1 MGTTSALMTVDEFL
15 KLVELDE
22 RRLELFQGEVV
33 ELPSGEAIHE
43 IVKSNLM
50 GIVIDWLKDHP
61 IGMLFGGTGYRIGK
75 YNFLVPDLSVLS
87 NERIPVPVTEDLLR
101 GAPNLAIEVVSSE
114 TAARLRTKISLYL
127 KHGSK
132 AVWVVYPKERTL
144 EIRVANGQGTTLEQ
158 DQVLDDHDVLP
169 GFSTSV
175 SAIFEGL

>member
-15 KLVELDE
+15 KLAELDE
-22 RRLELFQGEVV
+22 RRVELFQGEVV

-43 IVKSNLM
+43 FVKSNLM
-50 GIVIDWLKDHP
+50 AIVIDWLKDHR
-61 IGMLFGGTGYRIGK
+61 IGMLFGGTGYRIDE

-101 GAPNLAIEVVSSE
+101 GTPNLAIEVVSSE
-114 TAARLRTKISLYL
+114 TAARLRTKIRLYL

-132 AVWVVYPKERTL
+132 AIWVVYPKERTL
-144 EIRVANGQGTTLEQ
+144 EIRGANGQATTLEQ
-158 DQVLDDHDVLP
+158 DRILEDHDALP
-169 GFSTSV
+169 GFSTPV